1 MNKSKFVF
9 DCNVIISAFLFKKSQ
24 PRLALE
30 KVKICGII
38 LLSESIINELK
49 NVIQRDKFDRYLSLT
64 TRQEL
69 LNDLLEL
76 ADKINPTET
85 IIDCRDPKDNKYLE
99 LAVSGKAEYIITGDK
114 DLLVLNPFREIKII
128 KPDEFLS
135 LTP

>member
-49 NVIQRDKFDRYLSLT
+49 NVIQREKFDRYLSLT
-64 TRQEL
+64 TREEL

-99 LAVSGKAEYIITGDK
+99 LAVSGKAQYIITGDK